1 MTNVIASVLKN
12 CAKDPRTEQTIQLM
26 RYSEIREEDTSPFT
40 SIRDLRHIPHKS
52 PSTYYGF
59 LFWHFKEGYITA
71 RVFFLFLFFFV
82 IFNVRFELSELE
94 MTCRV
99 KLGIIMPSLV
109 TVQNAALGRFSTD
122 RQYPVLLYIPC
133 KFWL

>member
-1 MTNVIASVLKN
+1 MELIEGKIFLSDKCNSIGIAVKE
-12 CAKDPRTEQTIQLM
+12 PRTEQKIQLM
-26 RYSEIREEDTSPFT
+26 RYSETT
-40 SIRDLRHIPHKS
+40 IRDLRHIPHKS

-59 LFWHFKEGYITA
+59 LFWHFKEGHITA
-71 RVFFLFLFFFV
+71 RVFFFVFVFFV
-82 IFNVRFELSELE
+82 ISNVRFELPKLE

-122 RQYPVLLYIPC
+122 RQYLVLLYIPC